1 MVWEQGLERKEGCSS
16 REDGGREQQQTGEG
30 RGKDEFSIAEVG
42 LHVRGAGGEDLGLK
56 VNQSLVMTHKGCTE
70 PTLGRQPPLL
80 LQTDPLSSITSCH
93 EFSVEWIIELV
104 NFP

>member
-42 LHVRGAGGEDLGLK
+42 LHVRGAGGDPPGLHRAYIRLAASTAAA
-56 VNQSLVMTHKGCTE
+56 N
-70 PTLGRQPPLL
+70 
-80 LQTDPLSSITSCH
+80 
-93 EFSVEWIIELV
+93 
-104 NFP
+104 